1 MNSIP
6 LRTSSEPV
14 TERVLEIDWR
24 AIGGGF
30 SSQDVELMLRVPG
43 QEVQCGVVVGGEF
56 PSLCGWDIP
65 ISASGMVRSQHGT
78 CWGKEPGAL
87 AVLSMS
93 VPGLCPLWDKH

>member
-43 QEVQCGVVVGGEF
+43 QEVQCGVVVGGGEF
-56 PSLCGWDIP
+56 PSLCG
-65 ISASGMVRSQHGT
+65 
-78 CWGKEPGAL
+78 
-87 AVLSMS
+87 
-93 VPGLCPLWDKH
+93 

>member
-43 QEVQCGVVVGGEF
+43 QEVQCGVVVGGGISF
-56 PSLCGWDIP
+56 PVWVGHPHLCLRDG
-65 ISASGMVRSQHGT
+65 
-78 CWGKEPGAL
+78 
-87 AVLSMS
+87 
-93 VPGLCPLWDKH
+93 